1 MLPPSASLRSVRHRH
16 GPARLALGALAF
28 GLVLSFGC
36 SDDANDD
43 GGAGR
48 GGSGPKAGSGGVSNS
63 SGAGGL
69 ARGGASGGGGLTSS
83 GGTGTGGA
91 GGTAG
96 RANAGASGLM
106 NTGGTAGGSSAGS
119 GGAGNGGAA
128 GGGAGSGGA
137 SNGGGG
143 MGGAISNGGG
153 GAAGQS
159 SGGAAGSGGG
169 MTKSAGCDQM
179 RTLQDGSRMVQ
190 SGGMQRTYVL
200 RVPSDYD
207 NTRPYR
213 LMLGFHGANGR
224 GADVAPSYF
233 GLWDLADGSTIFAAP
248 DAVSGLWNAS
258 RDTTLVTDL
267 VKQLTDDL
275 CIDTS
280 RIGIEGFSQGGAM
293 VWTLACALPGTF
305 NVAVV
310 HSGGGLPM
318 PQSCEPIPFFSA
330 LGTDGSG
337 QDMSS
342 DYFAMTNG
350 CTVESLPLAPTGG
363 HACTNYE
370 DCNPG
375 FPTRWCDY
383 DAGHTPAP
391 TDAGENQSWVPQEV
405 WSFVSQF

>member
-1 MLPPSASLRSVRHRH
+1 
-16 GPARLALGALAF
+16 
-28 GLVLSFGC
+28 
-36 SDDANDD
+36 
-43 GGAGR
+43 
-48 GGSGPKAGSGGVSNS
+48 
-63 SGAGGL
+63 
-69 ARGGASGGGGLTSS
+69 
-83 GGTGTGGA
+83 
-91 GGTAG
+91 
-96 RANAGASGLM
+96 
-106 NTGGTAGGSSAGS
+106 
-119 GGAGNGGAA
+119 
-128 GGGAGSGGA
+128 
-137 SNGGGG
+137 
-143 MGGAISNGGG
+143 
-153 GAAGQS
+153 
-159 SGGAAGSGGG
+159 

-179 RTLQDGSRMVQ
+179 RTLQDGNRTVQ
-190 SGGMQRTYVL
+190 SAGAARTYVL
-200 RVPSDYD
+200 RVPMDYD

-248 DAVSGLWNAS
+248 DAVGGLWNAS

-280 RIGIEGFSQGGAM
+280 KIGIEGFSQGGAM

-318 PQSCEPIPFFSA
+318 PRTCEPIPFFSA

-370 DCNPG
+370 GCTAG
-375 FPTRWCDY
+375 YPTRWCDY
-383 DAGHTPAP
+383 DAGHTPSP
-391 TDAGENQSWVPQEV
+391 TDAGESRSWVPEEV
-405 WSFVSQF
+405 WSFVTQF